1 LLLRKRRK
9 THNQKVVIEAV
20 VWFLPEEEPM
30 STQQQTEMTVSSI
43 QQE

>member
-1 LLLRKRRK
+1 M
-9 THNQKVVIEAV
+9 NGSVYE
-20 VWFLPEEEPM
+20 LPVDGDPM